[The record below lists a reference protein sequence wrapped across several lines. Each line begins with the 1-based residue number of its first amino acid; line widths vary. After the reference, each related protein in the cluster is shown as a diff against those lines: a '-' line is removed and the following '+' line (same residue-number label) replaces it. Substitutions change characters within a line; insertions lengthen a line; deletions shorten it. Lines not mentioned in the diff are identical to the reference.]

1 MITLQLHSYDS
12 EIAEMLLIMRAIED
26 HPELKIKE
34 LAKLL
39 NMGRSSIYRKLRNLE
54 DQAYIDRLINEGY
67 TLSQTVK
74 IIKKTMLKI
83 NA

>member
-39 NMGRSSIYRKLRNLE
+39 NMGRSSIYRKLRNL
-54 DQAYIDRLINEGY
+54 INEGY